1 MGQLSQQ
8 VKDSLN
14 GLIQVINE
22 SEGELQVLI
31 STSMI
36 GIMSKRMFNY
46 NDGSKNAAGKSLG
59 VYSTEYKAAKTA
71 DHGAML
77 AAKVNLYAT
86 GTLYG
91 SVKQV
96 KSGGNTYVAVTDVK
110 YPIIAPKTKT
120 LKDGTT
126 KTTKGGGGQSTVEI
140 SEYLQG
146 KDFTYGEIFA
156 PTKEEIKEIEII
168 GDKFVKR
175 KTDKY
180 YNQ

>member
-36 GIMSKRMFNY
+36 GIMSKRMFN
-46 NDGSKNAAGKSLG
+46 NQEGSKNAASESLG
-59 VYSTEYKAAKTA
+59 VYSSAYKAAKTKKYEA
-71 DHGAML
+71 SL
-77 AAKVNLYAT
+77 ASKVNLYAS

-96 KSGGNTYVAVTDVK
+96 KSGDSTYVAVTDVK
-110 YPIIAPKTKT
+110 YPSTPPTTKT
-120 LKDGTT
+120 RKDGTT
-126 KTTKGGGGQSTVEI
+126 YQTKGSANGQSTIEVAN
-140 SEYLQG
+140 YLNNQ
-146 KDFTYGEIFA
+146 YGEIFA
-156 PTKEEIKEIEII
+156 PTEAEVKEIEII

-175 KTDKY
+175 KTDEY
-180 YNQ
+180 FNQ

>member
-46 NDGSKNAAGKSLG
+46 NEGSKNAAGESLG
-59 VYSTEYKAAKTA
+59 VYSSAYKAAKTA

-96 KSGGNTYVAVTDVK
+96 KSGDNTYVAVTDVK
-110 YPIIAPKTKT
+110 YPSTPPTTKT
-120 LKDGTT
+120 RKDGTT
-126 KTTKGGGGQSTVEI
+126 YQTKGSANGQSTVEVAN
-140 SEYLQG
+140 YLNKQ
-146 KDFTYGEIFA
+146 YGEIFA
-156 PTKEEIKEIEII
+156 PTKEEVKEIEII

-175 KTDKY
+175 KTDEY
-180 YNQ
+180 FNQ

>member
-36 GIMSKRMFNY
+36 GIMSKRMFN
-46 NDGSKNAAGKSLG
+46 NQEGSKNAASESLG
-59 VYSTEYKAAKTA
+59 VYSEAYKTAKTKKY
-71 DHGAML
+71 GASL
-77 AAKVNLYAT
+77 ASKVNLYAS

-96 KSGGNTYVAVTDVK
+96 KSANDTYVAVTDVK
-110 YPIIAPKTKT
+110 YPT
-120 LKDGTT
+120 
-126 KTTKGGGGQSTVEI
+126 GQSTTEVAN
-140 SEYLQG
+140 YLNNQ
-146 KDFTYGEIFA
+146 YGEIFA
-156 PTKEEIKEIEII
+156 PTEAEVKEIEII

-175 KTDKY
+175 KTDEY
-180 YNQ
+180 FNQ

>member
-14 GLIQVINE
+14 GLIKVINE

-46 NDGSKNAAGKSLG
+46 NEGSKNAAGESLG
-59 VYSTEYKAAKTA
+59 VYSPEYKAAKTA

-86 GTLYG
+86 GTLYN

-110 YPIIAPKTKT
+110 YPT
-120 LKDGTT
+120 
-126 KTTKGGGGQSTVEI
+126 GQSTVEVAN
-140 SEYLQG
+140 YLNNQ
-146 KDFTYGEIFA
+146 YGEIFA
-156 PTKEEIKEIEII
+156 PTEAEVKEIEII

-175 KTDKY
+175 KTDEY

>member
-14 GLIQVINE
+14 GLIKVINE

-36 GIMSKRMFNY
+36 GIMSKRMFN
-46 NDGSKNAAGKSLG
+46 NQEGSKNAEGKSLG
-59 VYSTEYKAAKTA
+59 VYSDDYKEAKTKKY
-71 DHGAML
+71 GASL
-77 AAKVNLYAT
+77 ASKVNLYAS

-96 KSGGNTYVAVTDVK
+96 KSGGSTYVAVTDVK
-110 YPIIAPKTKT
+110 YPT
-120 LKDGTT
+120 
-126 KTTKGGGGQSTVEI
+126 GQNTIEVAGH
-140 SEYLQG
+140 LN
-146 KDFTYGEIFA
+146 KKYGEIFA
-156 PTKEEIKEIEII
+156 PTEAEVKEIEII

-175 KTDKY
+175 KTDEY
-180 YNQ
+180 FNQ

>member
-14 GLIQVINE
+14 GLIKVINE

-36 GIMSKRMFNY
+36 GIMSKRMFN
-46 NDGSKNAAGKSLG
+46 NQEGSKNAASESLG
-59 VYSTEYKAAKTA
+59 VYSDDYKAAKTKKY
-71 DHGAML
+71 GASL
-77 AAKVNLYAT
+77 ASKVNLYAS

-96 KSGGNTYVAVTDVK
+96 KSGGSTYVAVTDVK
-110 YPIIAPKTKT
+110 YPT
-120 LKDGTT
+120 
-126 KTTKGGGGQSTVEI
+126 GQSTTEVAN
-140 SEYLQG
+140 YLNNQ
-146 KDFTYGEIFA
+146 YGEIFA
-156 PTKEEIKEIEII
+156 PTEAEVKEIEII

-175 KTDKY
+175 KTDEY
-180 YNQ
+180 FNQ

>member
-14 GLIQVINE
+14 GLIKVINE

-46 NDGSKNAAGKSLG
+46 NEGSKNAAGESLG
-59 VYSTEYKAAKTA
+59 VYSSAYKAAKTA

-96 KSGGNTYVAVTDVK
+96 KSGGSTYVAITDVK
-110 YPIIAPKTKT
+110 YPT
-120 LKDGTT
+120 
-126 KTTKGGGGQSTVEI
+126 GQNTIEVAGH
-140 SEYLQG
+140 LN
-146 KDFTYGEIFA
+146 KKYGEIFA
-156 PTKEEIKEIEII
+156 PTEAEVKEIEII

-175 KTDKY
+175 KTDEY
-180 YNQ
+180 FNQ

>member
-14 GLIQVINE
+14 GLIKVINE

-36 GIMSKRMFNY
+36 GILSKRMFN
-46 NDGSKNAAGKSLG
+46 NQEGSKNAASESLG
-59 VYSTEYKAAKTA
+59 VYSESYKAAKTKKY
-71 DHGAML
+71 GALL
-77 AAKVNLYAT
+77 ASKVNLYAS

-96 KSGGNTYVAVTDVK
+96 KSGDNTYVAVTDVK
-110 YPIIAPKTKT
+110 YPT
-120 LKDGTT
+120 
-126 KTTKGGGGQSTVEI
+126 GQSTTEVAN
-140 SEYLQG
+140 YLNNQ
-146 KDFTYGEIFA
+146 YGEIFA

-175 KTDKY
+175 KTDEY

>member
-14 GLIQVINE
+14 GLIKVINE

-36 GIMSKRMFNY
+36 GILSKRMFN
-46 NDGSKNAAGKSLG
+46 NQEGSKNAANESLG
-59 VYSTEYKAAKTA
+59 VYSEAYKTAKTKKY
-71 DHGAML
+71 GASL
-77 AAKVNLYAT
+77 ASKVNLYAS

-110 YPIIAPKTKT
+110 YPT
-120 LKDGTT
+120 
-126 KTTKGGGGQSTVEI
+126 GQSTTEI
-140 SEYLQG
+140 ANYLNNQ
-146 KDFTYGEIFA
+146 YGEIFA
-156 PTKEEIKEIEII
+156 PTEAEVKEIEII

-175 KTDKY
+175 KTDEY
-180 YNQ
+180 FNQ

>member
-14 GLIQVINE
+14 GLIKVINE

-46 NDGSKNAAGKSLG
+46 KNAASESLG
-59 VYSTEYKAAKTA
+59 VYSEAYKAAKTKKY
-71 DHGAML
+71 GASL
-77 AAKVNLYAT
+77 ASKVNLYAS

-96 KSGGNTYVAVTDVK
+96 KSGGSTYVAVTDVK
-110 YPIIAPKTKT
+110 YPT
-120 LKDGTT
+120 
-126 KTTKGGGGQSTVEI
+126 GQNTIEVAGH
-140 SEYLQG
+140 LN
-146 KDFTYGEIFA
+146 KKYGEIFA
-156 PTKEEIKEIEII
+156 PTEAEVKEIEII

-175 KTDKY
+175 KTDEY
-180 YNQ
+180 FNQ

>member
-36 GIMSKRMFNY
+36 GIMSKRMFN
-46 NDGSKNAAGKSLG
+46 NQEGSKNAAGKLLG
-59 VYSTEYKAAKTA
+59 VYSDDYKAAKTKKY
-71 DHGAML
+71 GASL
-77 AAKVNLYAT
+77 ASKVNLYAS

-96 KSGGNTYVAVTDVK
+96 KSGGSTYAAVTDVK
-110 YPIIAPKTKT
+110 YPT
-120 LKDGTT
+120 
-126 KTTKGGGGQSTVEI
+126 GQNTIEVAGH
-140 SEYLQG
+140 LN
-146 KDFTYGEIFA
+146 KKYGEIFA
-156 PTKEEIKEIEII
+156 PTEAEVKEIEII

-175 KTDKY
+175 KTDEY
-180 YNQ
+180 FNQ

>member
-14 GLIQVINE
+14 GLIKVINE

-36 GIMSKRMFNY
+36 GILSKRMFN
-46 NDGSKNAAGKSLG
+46 NQEGSKNAASESLG
-59 VYSTEYKAAKTA
+59 VYSEGYKAAKTKKY
-71 DHGAML
+71 GASL
-77 AAKVNLYAT
+77 ASKVNLYAS

-96 KSGGNTYVAVTDVK
+96 KSGDSTYVAVTDVK
-110 YPIIAPKTKT
+110 YPT
-120 LKDGTT
+120 
-126 KTTKGGGGQSTVEI
+126 GQSTIEVAN
-140 SEYLQG
+140 YLNNQ
-146 KDFTYGEIFA
+146 YGEIFA
-156 PTKEEIKEIEII
+156 PTEAEVKEIEII

-175 KTDKY
+175 KTDEY
-180 YNQ
+180 FNQ